1 MIGLRNIYSLTMSET
16 AIDYCS
22 EISAMRVRMD
32 EMHGIM
38 QKVLAFVDGPDA
50 APRKTKGRPQYED
63 YYLDDVERNYLV
75 TCKELQLIWMV
86 CERTAYR
93 YIKKYSL
100 TDVGDGGTGQFR
112 LGDVTD
118 AISTYGIHHTDL
130 SATSRLSNSFQLFRE
145 PSGIALIV
153 SLKACVPLF
162 SFVAIAVGFRGLPVS
177 FFLFRWD

>member
-22 EISAMRVRMD
+22 EISAMRIRMD

-100 TDVGDGGTGQFR
+100 TDVGGGGTGQFR

-118 AISTYGIHHTDL
+118 AISIYGIDF
-130 SATSRLSNSFQLFRE
+130 SRKT
-145 PSGIALIV
+145 IM
-153 SLKACVPLF
+153 
-162 SFVAIAVGFRGLPVS
+162 AILEKRRIKTPP
-177 FFLFRWD
+177 RP